1 MDVKHLPT
9 DLHVLFSDI
18 LQVQFM
24 VTSGGEQTLIRILN
38 LISKKVQTRFMSSRT
53 PYGTY
58 FAEKSEIII
67 AF

>member
-18 LQVQFM
+18 LQVQLM
-24 VTSGGEQTLIRILN
+24 LNYLDYEQTRIRILN
-38 LISKKVQTRFMSSRT
+38 FISNKVQARFMSSRM
-53 PYGTY
+53 PYGILQ
-58 FAEKSEIII
+58 KKCEIII